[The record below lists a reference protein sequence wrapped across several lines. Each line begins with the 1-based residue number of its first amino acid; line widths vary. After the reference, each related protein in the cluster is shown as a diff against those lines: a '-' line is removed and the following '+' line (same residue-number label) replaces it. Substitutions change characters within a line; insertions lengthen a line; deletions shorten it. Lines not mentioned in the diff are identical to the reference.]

1 MSRVKGRRRVDV
13 EFVDP
18 KLESLYFD
26 AKVAHPRM
34 SRELVRSY
42 RKVVGLL
49 YSVTDDQ
56 ELRAYRALHLE
67 KLTGDRR
74 GQWALRLLAGNR
86 LIVRFRTDPQ
96 GRVVIVVE
104 IVDYH

>member
-1 MSRVKGRRRVDV
+1 MIVK
-13 EFVDP
+13 FADP
-18 KLESLYFD
+18 GLESLFFD
-26 AKVAHPRM
+26 VGTPHPRM

-49 YSVTDDQ
+49 YSVTNDQ
-56 ELRAYRALHLE
+56 ELRAFKALHLE
-67 KLTGDRR
+67 KLKGDRR
-74 GQWALRLLAGNR
+74 GQWSLRLQAGDR
-86 LIVRFRTDPQ
+86 LIVKFKTDPQ

>member
-1 MSRVKGRRRVDV
+1 MNV

-18 KLESLYFD
+18 GLESLYFD
-26 AKVAHPRM
+26 VGTPHPRM

-49 YSVTDDQ
+49 RSATDDQ
-56 ELRAYRALHLE
+56 ELRAFKSLHLE
-67 KLTGDRR
+67 KLKGDRR
-74 GQWALRLLAGNR
+74 GQWSLRLYAGDR

>member
-1 MSRVKGRRRVDV
+1 VIVK
-13 EFVDP
+13 FADP
-18 KLESLYFD
+18 GLESLFFD
-26 AKVAHPRM
+26 AGTPHPRM

-49 YSVTDDQ
+49 YSVTNDQ
-56 ELRAYRALHLE
+56 ELRAFKALHLE
-67 KLTGDRR
+67 KLKGDRR
-74 GQWALRLLAGNR
+74 GQWSLRLHAGDR
-86 LIVRFRTDPQ
+86 LIVKFKTDPQ

>member
-1 MSRVKGRRRVDV
+1 MSRVKGRSRVIV

-18 KLESLYFD
+18 GLESLFFD
-26 AKVAHPRM
+26 PEARRLDM

-49 YSVTDDQ
+49 FSVTDDQ
-56 ELRAYRALHLE
+56 ELRAFKALHLE
-67 KLTGDRR
+67 KLQGERR
-74 GQWALRLLAGNR
+74 GQWSLRLHAGDR

-96 GRVVIVVE
+96 GREVIVVE

>member
-1 MSRVKGRRRVDV
+1 MIV
-13 EFVDP
+13 EFADP
-18 KLESLYFD
+18 GLESLYFD
-26 AKVAHPRM
+26 EGMSHPRM

-49 YSVTDDQ
+49 YSAANDH
-56 ELRAYRALHLE
+56 ELRQFKALHLE
-67 KLTGDRR
+67 KLKGNRQSHWAFRLHAGD
-74 GQWALRLLAGNR
+74 R

>member
-1 MSRVKGRRRVDV
+1 MIV
-13 EFVDP
+13 EFIDP
-18 KLESLYFD
+18 ELKSLYFD
-26 AKVAHPRM
+26 AGTPHPRM

-49 YSVTDDQ
+49 HSVTNDH
-56 ELRAYRALHLE
+56 ELRAFKALHLE
-67 KLTGDRR
+67 KLKGDRR
-74 GQWALRLLAGNR
+74 GHWSLRLHAGDR

>member
-1 MSRVKGRRRVDV
+1 MIVK
-13 EFVDP
+13 FADP
-18 KLESLYFD
+18 GLESLFFD
-26 AKVAHPRM
+26 AGTPHPRM

-49 YSVTDDQ
+49 YSVTNDQ
-56 ELRAYRALHLE
+56 ELRAFKALHLE
-67 KLTGDRR
+67 KLKGDRR
-74 GQWALRLLAGNR
+74 GQWSLRLHAGDR
-86 LIVRFRTDPQ
+86 LIVKFKTDPQ